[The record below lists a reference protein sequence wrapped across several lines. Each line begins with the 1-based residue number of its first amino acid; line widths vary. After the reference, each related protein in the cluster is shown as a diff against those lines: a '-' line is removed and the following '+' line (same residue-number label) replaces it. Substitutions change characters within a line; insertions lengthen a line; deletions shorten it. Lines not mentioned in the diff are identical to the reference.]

1 MELLEFVEKLRVELL
16 ATGGVENH
24 DGAILGL
31 APLQGLLGDFDEIFF
46 GRIGGVAGN
55 VDLLGE
61 LGQLVDGRRSIEVER
76 DEKGTTAF
84 FLEAERE
91 LGGGGG
97 FTGTVEAAEEDVSG
111 GVEID
116 GGLVAAEEVGE
127 LVLEDFDDLLA
138 GFATDL
144 RTSVP

>member
-1 MELLEFVEKLRVELL
+1 M
-16 ATGGVENH
+16 
-24 DGAILGL
+24 
-31 APLQGLLGDFDEIFF
+31 
-46 GRIGGVAGN
+46 
-55 VDLLGE
+55 LGE

-138 GFATDL
+138 GFDRLKNVGALSLNADVCDELLDDAEFDIRLEQGEPNFAQRVGDILLRDL
-144 RTSVP
+144 SDTTQVAE